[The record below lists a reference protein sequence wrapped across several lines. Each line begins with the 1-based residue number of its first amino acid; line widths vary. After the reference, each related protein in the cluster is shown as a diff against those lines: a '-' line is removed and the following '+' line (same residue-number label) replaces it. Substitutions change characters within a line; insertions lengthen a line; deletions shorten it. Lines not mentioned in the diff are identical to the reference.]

1 MSNLIL
7 AINPGSTS
15 TKFAVYKDEKQL
27 FSKTL
32 EHLTEELEKFDSILD
47 QYNMRKTEI
56 LKVLEE
62 NDIDIKELTA
72 TVGRVGGLPPVKSG
86 AYLVTDEMI
95 DRLRYRPTLDHAS
108 NLGAIIADSIAKE
121 VGINAY
127 TYDSISVDELKDV
140 ARPSGLCGMD
150 RHSLFHA
157 LNSRAM
163 AMKYAK
169 SIGKEYED
177 LSLIVAHLGGGISI
191 SAHNK
196 GKIVDIVSDEE
207 GAFSPQR
214 AGKLPVKPLIKLCF
228 SGKHNYDEVKK
239 MHSGRGGL
247 VSYLNTSDAREVEKM
262 IEEGNQYA
270 KLIYDAMILQISKG
284 IGELAASLKGDIDAI
299 IITGGIAY
307 SKYIIKE
314 ITEYVKFISNV
325 VILPGE
331 NELESLAY
339 GALRVIRGEE
349 KATVYRESDFE

>member
-15 TKFAVYKDEKQL
+15 TKFAVYEDEKQL

-32 EHLTEELEKFDSILD
+32 DHKAEELEKFDSILD
-47 QYNMRKTEI
+47 QYDMRKSEI
-56 LKVLEE
+56 LKALDE
-62 NDIDIKELTA
+62 NSIDIKDLTA

-86 AYLVTDEMI
+86 AYLITDEMI

-169 SIGKEYED
+169 SIGKEYKD
-177 LSLIVAHLGGGISI
+177 LNLIVVHLGSGISTT
-191 SAHNK
+191 AHEK
-196 GKIVDIVSDEE
+196 GRVVDILSDEE
-207 GAFSPQR
+207 GTFSPQR

-228 SGKHNYDEVKK
+228 SGKYTYDEVKK
-239 MHSGRGGL
+239 MHTGRGGL

-262 IEEGNQYA
+262 IADGDEYA

-284 IGELAASLKGDIDAI
+284 VGELAASLKGDVDAI

-307 SKYIIKE
+307 SKYITEE
-314 ITEYVKFISNV
+314 ITKYVKFIADV
-325 VILPGE
+325 VVLPGE

-349 KATVYRESDFE
+349 EATVYREADFE